1 MKKIIALVIAG
12 LTSVVTA
19 IPVAQAAPVP
29 GTFNVTATIA
39 SLCTNTTVGTPSVDF
54 GIYTAF
60 GSAATPSPTAT
71 MTFDCTRGLTA
82 PKMDLDVTAN
92 GTNTQQGTVGTT
104 AATGN
109 GVLTDVGI
117 NYGLSIAG
125 AITTT
130 GVAPTTAAGNTG
142 TADMYTFTITGSMPA
157 NQAGKCTT
165 GSCASS
171 PTAGNGGVRTLTITY

>member
-1 MKKIIALVIAG
+1 MNKLLSWALAG
-12 LTSVVTA
+12 VAALAAAV
-19 IPVAQAAPVP
+19 PVAQAATQA
-29 GTFNVTATIA
+29 GSFNVTVTLTAV
-39 SLCTNTTVGTPSVDF
+39 CTNTTVGTPSVDF
-54 GIYTAF
+54 GTYTAF
-60 GSAATPSPTAT
+60 GTASTPAPTAT
-71 MTFDCTRGLTA
+71 MTFKCTRGLTA